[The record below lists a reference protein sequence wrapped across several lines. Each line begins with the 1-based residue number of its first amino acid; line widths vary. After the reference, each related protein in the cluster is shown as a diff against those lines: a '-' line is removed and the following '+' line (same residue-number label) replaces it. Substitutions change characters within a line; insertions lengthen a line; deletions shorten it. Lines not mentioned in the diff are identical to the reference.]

1 MSVVVENLTVK
12 FKLQGRVSVPVRG
25 VSLKLEKGS
34 RVAIVGESG
43 SGKSLTALSIGGL
56 LERAEISGNI
66 KCDMK
71 LAYVFQNPMASLNP
85 VMKVGRQ
92 ISEAKSCDETVE
104 QLLESVG
111 LSADAAKKYPC
122 ELSGGQCQRVM
133 IAMALAQSP
142 DLLIA
147 DEPTTALDV
156 TTQKEILELIDAI
169 AKRRSMAVL
178 LITHNLG
185 IVEDHCDYVYVMYA
199 GEVVEQGRVERI
211 MSLPYH
217 PYTRGLLAAIPR
229 IDAPKGAAL
238 ADIPGTVPPAW
249 NWPKGCAFAPR
260 CPYRDKMPECRAL

>member
-1 MSVVVENLTVK
+1 MSVEVENLTIK
-12 FKLQGRVSVPVRG
+12 FRLSDKVSVPVRG
-25 VSLKLEKGS
+25 VSLKVEKGA

-56 LERAEISGNI
+56 IERAEITGRIS
-66 KCDMK
+66 CDMK

-92 ISEAKSCDETVE
+92 IMEAASCKETIDE
-104 QLLESVG
+104 LLESVG
-111 LSADAAKKYPC
+111 LPKEASGKYPC

-133 IAMALAQSP
+133 IAMALAQTP

-156 TTQKEILELIDAI
+156 TTQKEILELIDVL

-185 IVEDHCDYVYVMYA
+185 IVADHCDYVYVMYA
-199 GEVVEQGRVERI
+199 GEIVERGKVDRI
-211 MSLPYH
+211 LQRPYH
-217 PYTRGLLAAIPR
+217 PYTQGLLAAVPR
-229 IDAPKGAAL
+229 LESPKGAAL
-238 ADIPGTVPPAW
+238 VDMPGTVPPAW
-249 NWPKGCAFAPR
+249 DWPKGCAFAKR
-260 CPYRDKMPECRAL
+260 CPYSREFGCE